1 MADAPPLRHESWTAP
16 VMGSMLSVHVRGAV
30 PGADV
35 DGAGRAAHDA
45 RWVRVDVAVS
55 RLVTEL
61 RRLEGMFSTFLPGS
75 EVSRHAR
82 GELAAAALSPEVTE
96 VLGLA
101 AVLEAET
108 DGAFAAHRPGPD
120 GSRVSDPTGLVKGW
134 AVERVA
140 AAFDDELASDAAR
153 PDGEGPGSARRDPA
167 LDLDRYVGIGG
178 DLDLRVARPEQP
190 AWRVGV
196 ADPARPGEV
205 LATLGVRDGAVAT
218 SGTAERGTHL
228 WDPRTGGAADA
239 GLASVT
245 VVGRSLAWA
254 DAIATALFVAG
265 EAAVPRWT
273 RRGYRVLTV
282 RADGTLTRW

>member
-1 MADAPPLRHESWTAP
+1 MSSAALAERP
-16 VMGSMLSVHVRGAV
+16 VGAEDLPRRAFVAQIMGLPMSIHVRGPLAREAAV
-30 PGADV
+30 EWAV
-35 DGAGRAAHDA
+35 DAAFD
-45 RWVRVDVAVS
+45 
-55 RLVTEL
+55 EL
-61 RRLEGMFSTFLPGS
+61 RADDAMFSTWQRDSP
-75 EVSRHAR
+75 VSRIRDGRDSLVDAHPRIRRVAALC
-82 GELAAAALSPEVTE
+82 ELAGQRT
-96 VLGLA
+96 G
-101 AVLEAET
+101 
-108 DGAFAAHRPGPD
+108 GAFSAWLPD
-120 GSRVSDPTGLVKGW
+120 PYRTVRFDPTGLVKGW

-167 LDLDRYVGIGG
+167 LDLDRYVGLGG